1 MFHKITNPFAMS
13 NDALLEYS
21 MNPDR
26 NEIQYDSA
34 LNKYE
39 VLGNS
44 YEAYDPYKELVERA
58 IEGNKGA
65 SVPDFLT
72 GLDFK
77 KPQFQ
82 EQDPDAVL
90 IALNVKE
97 QRDEFRRQQESK
109 DAINAI
115 FNPITGNTPEER
127 AQNSKIKTLLAEIDN
142 FAVQYKLSERQKEIL
157 KTQVLGNHLG
167 DYIKSV
173 NTIRNS
179 DRQREQEDAMSLA
192 RGEGG
197 QGGAPIPRDP
207 VNGMDENGIRT
218 DAGGSD
224 TTIPRG
230 GGGTG
235 SATGGGGSA
244 VGGGGTG
251 SATGGVGDSVSQS
264 GDPNLATIPID
275 DQEITEQGR
284 RLAQILND
292 PPQSIQDRFTGNTLT
307 FARQAV
313 KQYRSATWEDAFD
326 YYNGDTETRGE
337 RWYKDRHFDQVMPLL
352 KAIFGFGEDIGG
364 SEGFTLISIFQEA
377 KGRVS
382 LDR

>member
-1 MFHKITNPFAMS
+1 MS

-179 DRQREQEDAMSLA
+179 DRQREQEDAMKLA

-218 DAGGSD
+218 NAGGQGETVETGVIQVDS
-224 TTIPRG
+224 G
-230 GGGTG
+230 GNEDETQVTNPAIGVGTEITNP
-235 SATGGGGSA
+235 TGGGGGS
-244 VGGGGTG
+244 GG
-251 SATGGVGDSVSQS
+251 AAAGDSVSQS
-264 GDPNLATIPID
+264 GDPNLATIPIN
-275 DQEITEQGR
+275 DQEVVEQGR

-292 PPQSIQDRFTGNTLT
+292 PPQSIKDRFTDNTLAFT
-307 FARQAV
+307 REAISSSI
-313 KQYRSATWEDAFD
+313 KSSWEDAFD
-326 YYNGDTETRGE
+326 YYNGDRTTRDE
-337 RWYKDRHFDQVMPLL
+337 R
-352 KAIFGFGEDIGG
+352 
-364 SEGFTLISIFQEA
+364 ISTTIKSNYLGVIA
-377 KGRVS
+377 CCLNCS
-382 LDR
+382 P